1 MVECV
6 ELEAKRIV
14 ASMRVVCGLGLLEA
28 EAVFTA
34 DTIATLQ
41 GRGGASM
48 LAMELC
54 ASKVRW
60 VCATWSQVA
69 VEHIKLK
76 TGPVN
81 EPPAAVVEC
90 LAVVAFFGAST
101 GGLPVDTS
109 VSFLYVHT
117 YSCRDHTSSCVYVLV
132 Q

>member
-1 MVECV
+1 MVTSV
-6 ELEAKRIV
+6 
-14 ASMRVVCGLGLLEA
+14 RVVCGLGLFEA

-41 GRGGASM
+41 GRGSASM

-60 VCATWSQVA
+60 VCGTWSQVA

-76 TGPVN
+76 SGPVN

-90 LAVVAFFGAST
+90 LAVVAFLVAST

-109 VSFLYVHT
+109 VTFLYVHT
-117 YSCRDHTSSCVYVLV
+117 CSYCDHTSSCAYVLAR
-132 Q
+132 